1 MIQNIRLYILDIIG
15 SLYFDLPESNRRSKI
30 GFWLS
35 IFKYISTIKLKLCS
49 EYIIRDENNF
59 IGEKLMDSIGHNVEG
74 ADLTFNFVGW
84 EKLTKY
90 SIWRILS
97 VTLLLDGYH
106 SIEVKNRKTGLILMG
121 GARTVEPFSY
131 TFRFW

>member
-74 ADLTFNFVGW
+74 VSPQTNAPVPAMATGDNVPNTSA
-84 EKLTKY
+84 T
-90 SIWRILS
+90 SIP
-97 VTLLLDGYH
+97 
-106 SIEVKNRKTGLILMG
+106 M
-121 GARTVEPFSY
+121 
-131 TFRFW
+131 